1 MKNSERQLFNIV
13 LIHVARSWER
23 VRLEQEFEE
32 MPQDNLESLESI
44 QDIATEI
51 MYDKHIVMFLK
62 SKENDYFINHTNEMS
77 DSYIENLATKIIN
90 EDYID

>member
-23 VRLEQEFEE
+23 VRLEQDFEE

-51 MYDKHIVMFLK
+51 MDDKHIVMFLK
-62 SKENDYFINHTNEMS
+62 SKENDYFITHTNEMS
-77 DSYIENLATKIIN
+77 DSYIENLATKIIKQH
-90 EDYID
+90 YI

>member
-23 VRLEQEFEE
+23 VRLEQDFEE

-51 MYDKHIVMFLK
+51 MDDKHIVMFLK
-62 SKENDYFINHTNEMS
+62 SKENDYFITHTNEMS
-77 DSYIENLATKIIN
+77 DTYIENLATKIIKQH
-90 EDYID
+90 YI

>member
-23 VRLEQEFEE
+23 VRLEQDFEE

-51 MYDKHIVMFLK
+51 MNDKHIVMFLK
-62 SKENDYFINHTNEMS
+62 SKESDYFINHTNEMS
-77 DSYIENLATKIIN
+77 DSYIENLATKIIK
-90 EDYID
+90 EDYI